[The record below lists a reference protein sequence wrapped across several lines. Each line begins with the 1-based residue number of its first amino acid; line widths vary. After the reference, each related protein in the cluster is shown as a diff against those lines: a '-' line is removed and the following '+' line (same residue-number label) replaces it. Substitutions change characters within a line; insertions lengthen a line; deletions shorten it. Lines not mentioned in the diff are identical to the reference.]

1 MRRLLSKTRTFCER
15 VSLHHRKIGT
25 AESSQLRAR
34 LHYGRKA
41 YYVGGHP
48 VWEFLRGVSN
58 MSEKP
63 YFLGGA
69 AFLTGYFWA
78 AITRTPKPV
87 SNELMMFRKLI
98 LLVPLLLLLAV
109 VAAPAQQSSKSKS
122 KDRFREKD
130 DRRYPV
136 RVLNADEINQS
147 GQDYAPAYYKEGIVF
162 VSSRDKNGPRDPKTD
177 ETYSKLYY
185 AFLDVRS
192 SDTFLGNGLYQGP
205 RSVIPAL
212 IGVGLTILFAHLS
225 FCRAAREATTGS

>member
-1 MRRLLSKTRTFCER
+1 
-15 VSLHHRKIGT
+15 
-25 AESSQLRAR
+25 
-34 LHYGRKA
+34 
-41 YYVGGHP
+41 
-48 VWEFLRGVSN
+48 
-58 MSEKP
+58 
-63 YFLGGA
+63 
-69 AFLTGYFWA
+69 
-78 AITRTPKPV
+78 
-87 SNELMMFRKLI
+87 MFRKLI

-185 AFLDVRS
+185 AFLDY
-192 SDTFLGNGLYQGP
+192 NGDPSFPQLVEFNDLKKSNFHEGP
-205 RSVIPAL
+205 VCFSRDNKTVYMTRNNNRD
-212 IGVGLTILFAHLS
+212 G
-225 FCRAAREATTGS
+225 